1 MTQPVPE
8 APQAP
13 QAPQATEP
21 GEPAEAA
28 AAEAA
33 PAWPVMQVQ
42 TRWVTIAGLA
52 LILALGFG
60 GWGLYRVFSPDPGD
74 PRVVLENSQ
83 RAARGQQ
90 TQIDQLQQRVSTLT
104 RSDQISREANRDLQS
119 TLAER
124 DEEVAA
130 LRADVA
136 FYERLVGSTAQ
147 RRGLAVHALRLQ
159 PQNDTAWHFTTT
171 LTQNL
176 NRGAVSTGEL
186 SLTIEGTRAGKLQK
200 LAWGELRQQPG
211 ATGVPYSFKYFQQV
225 EGDVFLPADFTP
237 VRVSVRL
244 APKSGAAIEQS
255 FTWADA
261 IRDIA
266 PATATE

>member
-1 MTQPVPE
+1 MTQPDPE
-8 APQAP
+8 TSEHGTPEHG
-13 QAPQATEP
+13 TS
-21 GEPAEAA
+21 EPAAT
-28 AAEAA
+28 

-42 TRWVTIAGLA
+42 TRWVAIASMVFAMA
-52 LILALGFG
+52 LVVGA
-60 GWGLYRVFSPDPGD
+60 WGAWRVFSPDPND
-74 PRVVLENSQ
+74 PRTQLDESQ
-83 RAARGQQ
+83 RTTRGQQ

-186 SLTIEGTRAGKLQK
+186 SLTIEGTRNGKLQK
-200 LAWGELRQQPG
+200 LAWGDLRQQPG
-211 ATGVPYSFKYFQQV
+211 ASGVAYSFKYFQQV

-261 IRDIA
+261 IREVA
-266 PATATE
+266 PATATESG

>member
-1 MTQPVPE
+1 MTQSVPE
-8 APQAP
+8 APQTSDP
-13 QAPQATEP
+13 V
-21 GEPAEAA
+21 EASA
-28 AAEAA
+28 AGAA

-60 GWGLYRVFSPDPGD
+60 GWGLWRAFSPDPGD
-74 PRVVLENSQ
+74 PRVLLENSQ

-90 TQIDQLQQRVSTLT
+90 GQIDQLQQRVSTLT

-186 SLTIEGTRAGKLQK
+186 SITIEGTRAGKLQK

-255 FTWADA
+255 FTWAEA

-266 PATATE
+266 PATAAE